1 MNGLNI
7 AVQTIKDS
15 VSALDVANALGW
27 EVRHGRCKCPIH
39 GGMDYNC
46 RLYPG
51 DRGYV
56 CWVCKSGG
64 DVVKLVR
71 ESVMQG
77 ASFKDVLA
85 WFNSTFH
92 LGLNIDSPLSPE
104 AVKQAEIAQRK
115 RKEEQEFK
123 AWLHKT
129 RFDLFLTADKIVSL
143 LEEQRDK
150 YVPKTPDEPWH
161 HKFCEAIAL
170 LPEARQFAQDCYFD
184 CIEVKT

>member
-1 MNGLNI
+1 MTRFQI
-7 AVQTIKDS
+7 AVNTIKNS

-39 GGMDYNC
+39 GGVDYNC

-77 ASFKDVLA
+77 ASFRDVLA
-85 WFNSTFH
+85 WFNDTFR
-92 LGLNIDSPLSPE
+92 LGMDIESPMSPE
-104 AVKQAEIAQRK
+104 AVKQAEIAQR
-115 RKEEQEFK
+115 RRVREREFMEWK
-123 AWLHKT
+123 D
-129 RFDLFLTADKIVSL
+129 RMGFDMHLTADQIVFM
-143 LEEQRDK
+143 LERIRDDN
-150 YVPKTPDEPWH
+150 VPKDPY
-161 HKFCEAIAL
+161 EAWNRNFRIAIEL
-170 LPEARQFAQDCYFD
+170 LPEARQFAEDTMMD
-184 CIEVKT
+184 CIKQ